1 MGIFKLV
8 RTLLF
13 LPINLVLMP
22 FRMMAKSMM
31 TMIGFRL
38 AAVAVVAVVVLV
50 VVFVVLK
57 SAMLPRRPRS
67 GRWLENYQRP

>member
-1 MGIFKLV
+1 MLEERLVGIFKLV

-31 TMIGFRL
+31 TMIGFGL
-38 AAVAVVAVVVLV
+38 AAVTIVAVVVLV

-57 SAMLPRRPRS
+57 
-67 GRWLENYQRP
+67 

>member
-31 TMIGFRL
+31 TMIGFGL
-38 AAVAVVAVVVLV
+38 AALAVVVLV
-50 VVFVVLK
+50 VVFAVLK
-57 SAMLPRRPRS
+57 
-67 GRWLENYQRP
+67 

>member
-31 TMIGFRL
+31 TMICCGL
-38 AAVAVVAVVVLV
+38 AVVAVVVVVVLV
-50 VVFVVLK
+50 VIFVVL
-57 SAMLPRRPRS
+57 
-67 GRWLENYQRP
+67 G

>member
-13 LPINLVLMP
+13 LPINLALMP
-22 FRMMAKSMM
+22 FRMMAKSLM
-31 TMIGFRL
+31 TMIGFGL
-38 AAVAVVAVVVLV
+38 AALAVVAVVVLV

-57 SAMLPRRPRS
+57 
-67 GRWLENYQRP
+67 

>member
-31 TMIGFRL
+31 TMIGFGL
-38 AAVAVVAVVVLV
+38 AALTVVAVVVLV

-57 SAMLPRRPRS
+57 
-67 GRWLENYQRP
+67 

>member
-31 TMIGFRL
+31 TMIGFGL
-38 AAVAVVAVVVLV
+38 AVVAVVAVVVLV

-57 SAMLPRRPRS
+57 
-67 GRWLENYQRP
+67 